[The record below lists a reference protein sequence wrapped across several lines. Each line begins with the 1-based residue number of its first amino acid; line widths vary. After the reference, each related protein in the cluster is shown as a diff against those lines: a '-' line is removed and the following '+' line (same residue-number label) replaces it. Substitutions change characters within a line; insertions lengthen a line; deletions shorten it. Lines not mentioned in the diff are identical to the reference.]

1 MSTASNQQNLHTTPG
16 MEGYRRIHRL
26 TPLLRVWAFVL
37 ALATIALFNF
47 TMPIYNWAQ
56 RENVGVREIAWA
68 AAGAVAALAVIFAVS
83 QIWWRRSGFKIG
95 EEEVEVRRG
104 VLTNQVRSARFDRIQ
119 AVDVIESFAP
129 RLFGLASVRIEA
141 AGNAQSA
148 IDITYLPR
156 DEAEEVRAQLLRRI
170 GGPQRQ
176 LPIDAS
182 GPNLVPPIPI
192 RRSLIG
198 TAFQMSTLF
207 TIVWAFVP
215 IWTDL
220 TAAAIIPVLVG
231 FLPRIWRTI
240 DQSWRFTCT
249 QEGEMFH
256 LTYGLANRR
265 RQAVPRSRIHAVQ
278 LRQPMFWRLFG
289 WWTVSVVVAGYG
301 SERNKQTGTSK
312 LLPVGTWEQ
321 AKAMVDAIGPMTGS
335 ELTDLSAADY
345 RSPRSAR
352 WVSPIDWKRQTVTIR
367 DGAVAATAGRLGRW
381 YQMVE
386 TPHIQELAFE
396 QGPLQRAL
404 GLANVDLDMVP
415 GPFSVSLRDVGEAQ
429 AREIVDKLRARKLPP
444 MQVTDPLSDTA
455 DEAELAPRLVDGD

>member
-1 MSTASNQQNLHTTPG
+1 MSRLHTTPG
-16 MEGYRRIHRL
+16 MEGYRQVHRL
-26 TPLLRVWAFVL
+26 TPLLRVWTFAL

-47 TMPIYNWAQ
+47 TMPIYHWAQ
-56 RENVGVREIAWA
+56 RENVGVSDIAWA
-68 AAGAVAALAVIFAVS
+68 AGGVVAALAVIFAVS

-95 EEEVEVRRG
+95 EDEVEVRRG
-104 VLTNQVRSARFDRIQ
+104 VLTNQVRAARFDRIQ

-141 AGNAQSA
+141 AGNSQSA
-148 IDITYLPR
+148 IDITYLPH

-170 GGPQRQ
+170 GGAQKQ
-176 LPIDAS
+176 LPIDATF
-182 GPNLVPPIPI
+182 GPHLVPPVPI
-192 RRSLIG
+192 HRSLIG
-198 TAFQMSTLF
+198 TALQMSTLF
-207 TIVWAFVP
+207 TIAWAVVP

-220 TAAAIIPVLVG
+220 SAAAIIPVVVG

-249 QEGEMFH
+249 KEGEMFH

-278 LRQPMFWRLFG
+278 LRQPIFWRLFG
-289 WWTVSVVVAGYG
+289 WWTVSVLVAGYG
-301 SERNKQTGTSK
+301 SERNQATGTSK

-321 AKAMVDAIGPMTGS
+321 AMAVADAIGPLTGS
-335 ELTDLSAADY
+335 DLTDLSTADY
-345 RSPRSAR
+345 CSPRNAR
-352 WVSPIDWKRQTVTIR
+352 WISPIDWKRQTVKVR
-367 DGAVAATAGRLGRW
+367 DGAVAVTAGRLGRW

-396 QGPLQRAL
+396 QGPLQRSL
-404 GLANVDLDMVP
+404 GLANVDLDLVP
-415 GPFSVSLRDVGEAQ
+415 GPFSVSLRDVGEGQ

-444 MQVTDPLSDTA
+444 MQVTDPLSDPA
-455 DEAELAPRLVDGD
+455 DEAELAPRLVNGD

>member
-1 MSTASNQQNLHTTPG
+1 
-16 MEGYRRIHRL
+16 MEGYRQVHRL
-26 TPLLRVWAFVL
+26 TPLLRVWAFAL

-47 TMPIYNWAQ
+47 TMPIYHWAQ
-56 RENVGVREIAWA
+56 RENVGAADIAWA
-68 AAGAVAALAVIFAVS
+68 AAGVVAAFAVIFAVS
-83 QIWWRRSGFKIG
+83 QIWWRRSGFIIG

-104 VLTNQVRSARFDRIQ
+104 VLTNQVRSAQYDRVQ

-129 RLFGLASVRIEA
+129 RVFGLASVRIEA

-148 IDITYLPR
+148 IEIMYLPR

-170 GGPQRQ
+170 GGTQGQ
-176 LPIDAS
+176 LPIDATS
-182 GPNLVPPIPI
+182 GPHLVPPIPI

-198 TAFQMSTLF
+198 TTFQMSTLF
-207 TIVWAFVP
+207 TLAWSFVP

-220 TAAAIIPVLVG
+220 NAAAIIPVVVG
-231 FLPRIWRTI
+231 FLPQIWRTI

-249 QEGEMFH
+249 KEGEMFH

-278 LRQPMFWRLFG
+278 LRQPMFWRPFG

-301 SERNKQTGTSK
+301 SERNKESGTSK

-321 AKAMVDAIGPMTGS
+321 AKAVVDAIGPLTGDD
-335 ELTDLSAADY
+335 LTDLASADY

-352 WVSPIDWKRQTVTIR
+352 WVSPIDWKRQTVKVR
-367 DGAVAATAGRLGRW
+367 DGAVAVTAGRIGRW

-396 QGPLQRAL
+396 QGPLQRSL
-404 GLANVDLDMVP
+404 GLANVDLDLVP
-415 GPFSVSLRDVGEAQ
+415 GPFSVSVRDVGADQ

-444 MQVTDPLSDTA
+444 LSDPA